1 MTDVDPKTKKTEKNE
16 IVKNT
21 TSSAFSAAQ
30 AKWYQL

>member
-1 MTDVDPKTKKTEKNE
+1 MGLISRARAKVEKNE